1 MSDRELEDN
10 NSVSNLSVSETD
22 SISKKSIDTSS
33 TKKSKKKKKKSG
45 DEKEKKKKRKKKV
58 KKAEEQVL
66 SLNYDELLERFY
78 GMLKEKNPELLGKR
92 KIKVLPPNVE
102 KEGSKKSAFVN
113 IAQVA
118 KSCNRSIE
126 QLMEFV
132 FVELGTN
139 GALDQN
145 LRLVVKGKFT
155 GKQMETVIRRY
166 IQEYVLCPT
175 CRSSD
180 TVLKKDNRLLFILCN
195 ACGSSRSVQAVKQ
208 GYQAQTSR
216 RK

>member
-1 MSDRELEDN
+1 MSLEEN
-10 NSVSNLSVSETD
+10 NSVENISASESE
-22 SISKKSIDTSS
+22 SISKKSMDTVS
-33 TKKSKKKKKKSG
+33 TKKSKKKKKTTEDG
-45 DEKEKKKKRKKKV
+45 EKKKKKKKKV
-58 KKAEEQVL
+58 KKEDEQIL
-66 SLNYDELLERFY
+66 SLTYDQLLERFY
-78 GMLKEKNPELLGKR
+78 GTLREKNPELLGKR
-92 KIKVLPPNVE
+92 KIKVLPPQVE

-118 KSCNRSIE
+118 SSCNRTIE

-145 LRLVVKGKFT
+145 YRLIVKGKFT

-180 TVLKKDNRLLFILCN
+180 TILKKDNRLLFILCN
-195 ACGSSRSVQAVKQ
+195 ACGSSRSVQAIKQ